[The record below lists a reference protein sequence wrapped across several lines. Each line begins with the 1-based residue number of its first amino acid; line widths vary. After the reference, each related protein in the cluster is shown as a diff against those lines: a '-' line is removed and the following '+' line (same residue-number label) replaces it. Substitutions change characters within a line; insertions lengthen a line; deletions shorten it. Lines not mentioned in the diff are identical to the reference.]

1 MADEPKKVGVITH
14 YYDKLGVGIIKLD
27 SDIKIGDRLK
37 FQGHKTDFE
46 QEIGQLQFDHKD
58 IEMGKKDQEVGIKLT
73 DKVREGDIVYLA

>member
-46 QEIGQLQFDHKD
+46 QEVSQMQFDHKD
-58 IEMGKKDQEVGIKLT
+58 IPEGKKGQEVGIKLT
-73 DKVREGDIVYLA
+73 EKVRPGDSVYFV

>member
-46 QEIGQLQFDHKD
+46 QEIGQMQFDHKD
-58 IEMGKKDQEVGIKLT
+58 IEIGKKDQEIGVKLT
-73 DKVREGDIVYLA
+73 DKVRQGDAVYLA